1 MSEQIK
7 VFKLKKVTPK
17 NVVFV
22 LHPLSNPSLSRKII
36 LTDRN
41 PYQMLP
47 LDWALGIF
55 NDDGA
60 YSLYKK
66 GYITFDKNQELAKE
80 AYSAGAYFSEVLEF
94 EPSQEGQ
101 NDKILGIL
109 KAGNRTAIDKVIKD
123 YGRDVVRSV
132 AVEHAAELSV
142 GVVNMLEG
150 IFKCQL
156 IIDGETQEEQVNN

>member
-17 NVVFV
+17 DVIFV
-22 LHPLSNPSLSRKII
+22 LHPLSNPSLSRTIS

-55 NDDGA
+55 SDDGN
-60 YSLYKK
+60 YSLYKR
-66 GYITFDKNQELAKE
+66 GYITFDKNQELVKE
-80 AYSAGAYFSEVLEF
+80 AYNAGAYFSDVLEF
-94 EPSQEGQ
+94 EPSEEEQP
-101 NDKILGIL
+101 DKILDIL
-109 KAGNRTAIDKVIKD
+109 KAGNRSAIEKAIKD
-123 YGRDVVRSV
+123 YNRDVVKSV
-132 AVEHAAELSV
+132 AMEHVNDLSM
-142 GVVNMLEG
+142 GVVGMLEN

-156 IIDGETQEEQVNN
+156 VIDGENDEEGNN

>member
-17 NVVFV
+17 DVIFI
-22 LHPLSNPSLSRKII
+22 LRPLSNPSLSRVIS

-47 LDWALGIF
+47 LDWALGVF
-55 NDDGA
+55 NDDGN

-66 GYITFDKNQELAKE
+66 GYITFDKNEELVKE
-80 AYSAGAYFSEVLEF
+80 AYAAGAYFSEVLEF
-94 EPSQEGQ
+94 EPAKEGQ
-101 NDKILGIL
+101 SDKILEIL
-109 KAGNRTAIDKVIKD
+109 KGGNRSAIEQANKD
-123 YGRDVVRSV
+123 FGKDIVKSV
-132 AVEHAAELSV
+132 AIEHASELSM
-142 GVVNMLEG
+142 GVVNMLES

-156 IIDGETQEEQVNN
+156 IIDGDLQEEVND